1 MRVSVLPLQDEFIFT
16 ERNTA
21 GLVNAAT
28 RSTASEVSP
37 IGSTTVYFSKLTYY
51 GSVVEHADRFLDARC
66 VSYPIVPSITCQTMI
81 RP

>member
-1 MRVSVLPLQDEFIFT
+1 MRVSVLPLQDGFIFA

-21 GLVNAAT
+21 GFVNAAT
-28 RSTASEVSP
+28 RSTASEIS
-37 IGSTTVYFSKLTYY
+37 GNMTVYFSKLTYY
-51 GSVVEHADRFLDARC
+51 GSVVKHADRFFDARC